1 VSGKPPAR
9 RRRREITP
17 AERALWAEVAR
28 SARPLPGRT
37 LPESAEHPP
46 PPAETAPPAP
56 APGAA
61 PQPLRGP
68 SPRQLPPLV
77 GIERRFARALT
88 RGSEPIDARLDLH
101 GLRQAEAHQALRAF
115 LHGAHAGGARIVLVI
130 TGKGGDAAGIGE
142 GRGIL
147 RRLVPLWLADP
158 DLRRLV
164 LGFEGAGRAHGGE
177 GALYV
182 RLRRKRPGA

>member
-1 VSGKPPAR
+1 MSGKPPAR

-101 GLRQAEAHQALRAF
+101 GLRQAEAHAALVGFLAAAQARGNRCVLIITGRGLASGGTLRDMVPRWLDTAPSRARV
-115 LHGAHAGGARIVLVI
+115 LAYAPAHPRHGGA
-130 TGKGGDAAGIGE
+130 
-142 GRGIL
+142 
-147 RRLVPLWLADP
+147 
-158 DLRRLV
+158 
-164 LGFEGAGRAHGGE
+164 

-182 RLRRKRPGA
+182 LLRRA

>member
-101 GLRQAEAHQALRAF
+101 GLRQAEAHAALVGFLAAAQARGNRCVLIITGRGLASGGTLRDMVPRWLDTAPSRARV
-115 LHGAHAGGARIVLVI
+115 LAYAPAHPRHGGA
-130 TGKGGDAAGIGE
+130 
-142 GRGIL
+142 
-147 RRLVPLWLADP
+147 
-158 DLRRLV
+158 
-164 LGFEGAGRAHGGE
+164 

-182 RLRRKRPGA
+182 LLRRA